1 MVARTCLWTALKLV
15 QCMQACLVQ
24 WYGLKVRWAKK
35 KDRWDYH
42 WFLRSYPTA
51 ALDCAKKS
59 FMTTCGGVF
68 SYVFTCFHTSGR
80 SITADPLARAPLK
93 LLPHFASKRF
103 CHECWPKLI
112 EQVEVYVFHDVSDFF
127 PAPLGQTMTSAEA
140 SLPWL
145 EFEALKL

>member
-1 MVARTCLWTALKLV
+1 MPLDSPETCAVYASLACPMGMVWKCDEWRKRTDGITIDSWGHIQLLPLIV
-15 QCMQACLVQ
+15 QQ
-24 WYGLKVRWAKK
+24 
-35 KDRWDYH
+35 
-42 WFLRSYPTA
+42 
-51 ALDCAKKS
+51 KS
-59 FMTTCGGVF
+59 FMTSCVGGVF
-68 SYVFTCFHTSGR
+68 FIYFHTSGG
-80 SITADPLARAPLK
+80 SITADPLAPWAPLK

-145 EFEALKL
+145 VFEALKL